1 MARVVWKGAITF
13 GLVHIPIT
21 LRAAAKSQ
29 DLDFDWLDK
38 RDMAPVGYQRINK
51 RTREVIDSENIVKGY
66 QYEPGEYVLMSDEDF
81 KQANA
86 EATQTIDI
94 IQFVDVADV
103 PPWFFETPY
112 YLEAGKRGEKGYA
125 LLRETLR
132 DSGKAGL
139 ANVVIYRKQHL
150 ALLMVVND
158 LLMLNTMRWGAEILE
173 ATDLNIPPADL
184 AQVGVRANE
193 VTMATQLVG
202 EMSGPFDPAQYRD
215 TYREDLLKRI
225 DAKIAGGDTHLLT
238 PPGEEPAPAGAQVID
253 LMAALKASLAKNKG
267 GAARGGTAAD
277 ARPTRSA
284 ASEKRAA
291 RGEDDDDDPPPRAR
305 TGRGSNADDLS
316 GSKDGSKR
324 SGNDGRK
331 EGGGDARPAAEQRA
345 PGRAAKKSS
354 ARGATRTATKSA
366 DKMRSPA
373 SDDAAERTPARRK
386 RAA

>member
-51 RTREVIDSENIVKGY
+51 RTREVIESENIVKGY

-94 IQFVDVADV
+94 LQFVDVADV

-132 DSGKAGL
+132 ESGKAGL

-150 ALLMVVND
+150 ALLMVVNE

-173 ATDLNIPPADL
+173 AEDLNVPSTDLAE
-184 AQVGVRANE
+184 VGVRANE
-193 VTMATQLVG
+193 VTMATQLVE
-202 EMSGPFDPAQYRD
+202 EMSGPFDPAQYKD

-225 DAKIAGGDTHLLT
+225 DAKIAGGETHLLT

-253 LMAALKASLAKNKG
+253 LMAALKASLAKNAG
-267 GAARGGTAAD
+267 GRRAGSANDDERDDERDGPSRARAPAE
-277 ARPTRSA
+277 R
-284 ASEKRAA
+284 RAA
-291 RGEDDDDDPPPRAR
+291 RGEDTDAGADAPPARGAKTARGRAA
-305 TGRGSNADDLS
+305 TPSAATKPAAPTRGSTR
-316 GSKDGSKR
+316 DGKT
-324 SGNDGRK
+324 
-331 EGGGDARPAAEQRA
+331 
-345 PGRAAKKSS
+345 AAKKSTKTPDREGDGHTDR
-354 ARGATRTATKSA
+354 APTR
-366 DKMRSPA
+366 
-373 SDDAAERTPARRK
+373 RR

>member
-51 RTREVIDSENIVKGY
+51 RTREVIESENIVKGY

-132 DSGKAGL
+132 ESGKAGL

-150 ALLMVVND
+150 ALLMVVNE
-158 LLMLNTMRWGAEILE
+158 LLMLNTMRWGAEILAAE
-173 ATDLNIPPADL
+173 DLNIPSADL
-184 AQVGVRANE
+184 ADVGVRANE
-193 VTMATQLVG
+193 VTMATQLVE
-202 EMSGPFDPAQYRD
+202 EMSGPFDPSQYQD
-215 TYREDLLKRI
+215 TYRQDLLKRI

-253 LMAALKASLAKNKG
+253 LMAALKASLAKNAAG
-267 GAARGGTAAD
+267 GRRSGSAHD
-277 ARPTRSA
+277 AERDGPGRMRPPAER
-284 ASEKRAA
+284 RAA
-291 RGEDDDDDPPPRAR
+291 RGADQSNGEDDAAPLRAAR
-305 TGRGSNADDLS
+305 KAG
-316 GSKDGSKR
+316 GSKR
-324 SGNDGRK
+324 AAKSAATSRAASGDAATEKKAPRK
-331 EGGGDARPAAEQRA
+331 PASKPPTVERADRKADRGGDADRA
-345 PGRAAKKSS
+345 PSRRRRAA
-354 ARGATRTATKSA
+354 
-366 DKMRSPA
+366 
-373 SDDAAERTPARRK
+373 
-386 RAA
+386 